1 MSPRITACL
10 AATWLVWGSTYLAIQ
25 WALVSFPPFWQIG
38 TRFIAA
44 GGLLLLFMRWRGAPW
59 PSRREWRNALIVG
72 TLLLGCG
79 TGGTAFAEQ
88 SLPSGLVV
96 IFIAVVPAL
105 IALFNLGFGER
116 PARPEIAG
124 IALGIA
130 GVVLLTRGSAFSAA
144 PAGLLAIT
152 IATIGWSLGSVLGRL
167 RLPIARGAMGY
178 ASEMLAGGVVLMV
191 VSLLVGE
198 RVAWPP
204 EALAAGAWVYL
215 VVFGSWIGFSAY
227 LILLAEASPALASS
241 YTFVNPV
248 IALFLGIALNGEKVS
263 RFEWLAVGV
272 ILAGVLLL
280 VLGRKRT

>member
-1 MSPRITACL
+1 MSPRIVACL

-38 TRFIAA
+38 SRFVVA

-59 PSRREWRNALIVG
+59 PARSEWRNAFIVG

-88 SLPSGLVV
+88 TLPSGLVV

-105 IALFNLGFGER
+105 IALFNLAYGER
-116 PARPEIAG
+116 PARLEVAG
-124 IALGIA
+124 IALGLA
-130 GVVLLTRGSAFSAA
+130 GVWLLTRGSAFVAA
-144 PAGLLAIT
+144 PVGLLAISV
-152 IATIGWSLGSVLGRL
+152 ATIGWSLGSVLGR
-167 RLPIARGAMGY
+167 RSLPVAPGAMGY
-178 ASEMLAGGVVLMV
+178 ASEMLAGGLVLTAA
-191 VSLLVGE
+191 SLLAGE
-198 RVAWPP
+198 KMVWPP
-204 EALAAGAWVYL
+204 ESLAFWSWAYL
-215 VVFGSWIGFSAY
+215 VVFGSWIAFSAY

-248 IALFLGIALNGEKVS
+248 IALFLGITLNHERVT

-272 ILAGVLLL
+272 ILAGVVLL